1 MGDTAELGSAGFLAQ
16 VGRAVSL
23 SKGERRWKGIRAR
36 AMLLQRTIVGNV
48 HFYSNG

>member
-23 SKGERRWKGIRAR
+23 SKGERRKGIRAL
-36 AMLLQRTIVGNV
+36 ATLLQKTIVGNV